1 MVNARRAGADVRSRR
16 WLGDRAIG
24 LLHHDAVTIFAEFFG
39 AQAGLRRAGN
49 HRAILDREHRAVAA
63 GRAIMASPVI
73 IALPTG
79 TSLAAVLVP
88 EEPQATR
95 RAPANVVAVPSRNAR
110 RLHVWLWEVIPLV

>member
-1 MVNARRAGADVRSRR
+1 MEYTLYSS
-16 WLGDRAIG
+16 
-24 LLHHDAVTIFAEFFG
+24 
-39 AQAGLRRAGN
+39 
-49 HRAILDREHRAVAA
+49 AA

-110 RLHVWLWEVIPLV
+110 RLHVWLWEFIPLV